1 MAYSNSEQV
10 FMDVLGRLPTEDE
23 WKDVRSLLG
32 ILQRTG
38 FEVDDPS
45 NAPHVT
51 LFAWGW
57 ARSTPRADVL
67 AAVKAAVLESG
78 KAEASPVDLTPVIA
92 GLRGLQE
99 VAARPVSAKVDE
111 GVVRTAVREAVTS
124 ALREPI
130 SLASMALLGVVIAV
144 ALFVGSWWGKR
155 QLEPTVQMQQQ
166 MIQKLT
172 APDHAPRAG
181 K

>member
-10 FMDVLGRLPTEDE
+10 FMDVLGRLPAEDE
-23 WKDVRSLLG
+23 WKEIRSLLG
-32 ILQRTG
+32 IMQRAQ

-45 NAPHVT
+45 NIPQVT
-51 LFAWGW
+51 LVAWGW

-78 KAEASPVDLTPVIA
+78 KADAAPMDLTPVIV

-99 VAARPVSAKVDE
+99 AAARPVNAKVDE
-111 GVVRTAVREAVTS
+111 GVVRSAVREGVTS
-124 ALREPI
+124 GLREMF
-130 SLASMALLGVVIAV
+130 SLTSMAILGVVIAFS
-144 ALFVGSWWGKR
+144 LFVGFLAGKL
-155 QLEPTVQMQQQ
+155 QLEQTVQLQQQ

-172 APDHAPRAG
+172 APDHAPRSG

>member
-10 FMDVLGRLPTEDE
+10 FMDVLGYIPSEAERKEI
-23 WKDVRSLLG
+23 KSLLG
-32 ILQRTG
+32 TLQRAG
-38 FEVDDPS
+38 FAVDDPT

-67 AAVKAAVLESG
+67 AAVRAAVMESG
-78 KAEASPVDLTPVIA
+78 KAEVPPVDLAPV
-92 GLRGLQE
+92 LQE
-99 VAARPVSAKVDE
+99 LRALRDAAARPVSVKVDDA
-111 GVVRTAVREAVTS
+111 AVKNAVAQ

-130 SLASMALLGVVIAV
+130 SLTSMAILGVVIAGS
-144 ALFVGSWWGKR
+144 LFVGSWWGKH
-155 QLEPTVQMQQQ
+155 QLDATVQLQQQ

-172 APDHAPRAG
+172 ATTEAG
-181 K
+181 KIK

>member
-10 FMDVLGRLPTEDE
+10 FMDVLGRLPAEDE
-23 WKDVRSLLG
+23 WKEIRSLLG
-32 ILQRTG
+32 ILQRAG
-38 FEVDDPS
+38 FSVDDPS

-67 AAVKAAVLESG
+67 SAVKAAVMELG
-78 KAEASPVDLTPVIA
+78 TAGTPSPDLTPVLSA
-92 GLRGLQE
+92 VQGLQIA
-99 VAARPVSAKVDE
+99 AARPVTVKIDE
-111 GVVRTAVREAVTS
+111 GIVSEAVAR

-130 SLASMALLGVVIAV
+130 SLTSMTILGLVIVV
-144 ALFVGSWWGKR
+144 ALFVGSWWGKH
-155 QLEPTVQMQQQ
+155 QLEATVQMQQQ
-166 MIQKLT
+166 IIQKLT
-172 APDHAPRAG
+172 APDHASRSG

>member
-10 FMDVLGRLPTEDE
+10 FMDVLGRLPAEDE
-23 WKDVRSLLG
+23 WKEIRSLLG
-32 ILQRTG
+32 ILQRAG
-38 FEVDDPS
+38 FSVDDPS

-67 AAVKAAVLESG
+67 AAVKAAVMELG
-78 KAEASPVDLTPVIA
+78 TADMASVDLTPVIS

-99 VAARPVSAKVDE
+99 AAARPVSVTVDE
-111 GVVRTAVREAVTS
+111 GVVRAAVREAVTS
-124 ALREPI
+124 ALRESI
-130 SLASMALLGVVIAV
+130 SLTSMTILGLVIVV
-144 ALFVGSWWGKR
+144 ALFVGSWWGKH
-155 QLEPTVQMQQQ
+155 QLVATVQMQQQ
-166 MIQKLT
+166 MIQKLR
-172 APDHAPRAG
+172 APDHAPRSG

>member
-10 FMDVLGRLPTEDE
+10 FMDALGRLPAEDE
-23 WKDVRSLLG
+23 WKEIHSLLG
-32 ILQRTG
+32 ILQRAG
-38 FEVDDPS
+38 FEVDDPT

-78 KAEASPVDLTPVIA
+78 KADAAPVDLAPVLLE
-92 GLRGLQE
+92 LRLLRDA
-99 VAARPVSAKVDE
+99 AARPLAVKVDE
-111 GVVRTAVREAVTS
+111 AVVSEAVTR

-130 SLASMALLGVVIAV
+130 SLASMAILGLFIVG

-172 APDHAPRAG
+172 APDHAPRSG
-181 K
+181 R

>member
-10 FMDVLGRLPTEDE
+10 FMDVLGRLPAEDE
-23 WKDVRSLLG
+23 WKEIRSLLG
-32 ILQRTG
+32 IMQRAQ

-45 NAPHVT
+45 NIPQVT
-51 LFAWGW
+51 LVAWGW

-78 KAEASPVDLTPVIA
+78 KADAVAVDLTPVIA
-92 GLRGLQE
+92 GLRELQE
-99 VAARPVSAKVDE
+99 AAARPVNAKVDE
-111 GVVRTAVREAVTS
+111 GVVRAAVREAVTS

-144 ALFVGSWWGKR
+144 ALFVGSWWGKH

-172 APDHAPRAG
+172 APDHAPRFG

>member
-1 MAYSNSEQV
+1 MEA
-10 FMDVLGRLPTEDE
+10 LGSLPTENE
-23 WKDVRSLLG
+23 WKEIRSLLG
-32 ILQRTG
+32 ILQRAG
-38 FEVDDPS
+38 FEVDDPT

-78 KAEASPVDLTPVIA
+78 RGDAVQVDLNPILQ
-92 GLRGLQE
+92 GLRALQD
-99 VAARPVSAKVDE
+99 ASARPVAVKVDDS
-111 GVVRTAVREAVTS
+111 VVKSAVSE

-130 SLASMALLGVVIAV
+130 SLASMAVLGVVIAGS
-144 ALFVGSWWGKR
+144 LFIGSWWGKR

-172 APDHAPRAG
+172 ATSPHADEHAR

>member
-10 FMDVLGRLPTEDE
+10 FMDVLGRLPAEDE
-23 WKDVRSLLG
+23 WKEIRSLLG
-32 ILQRTG
+32 ILQRAG
-38 FEVDDPS
+38 FEVDDPT

-78 KAEASPVDLTPVIA
+78 KTGAEPVDLAPA
-92 GLRGLQE
+92 LLELRLLRDA
-99 VAARPVSAKVDE
+99 AARPVTAKVDD
-111 GVVRTAVREAVTS
+111 GVVREAVS
-124 ALREPI
+124 EAVSRALREPI
-130 SLASMALLGVVIAV
+130 SLASMVILGLFIAG
-144 ALFVGSWWGKR
+144 AFFAGSWWG
-155 QLEPTVQMQQQ
+155 QHQMEPTVQMQQQ

-172 APDHAPRAG
+172 APDHAPRSG